1 LVAGSAQGGSGGRA
15 IAKGTAISEQQQPGT
30 PHRPDSKLSAPA
42 AHSPSKWR
50 DIASTVCV
58 VLVGLALLDA
68 AVETYVAGAPIRLA
82 VVLAVL
88 VFLALLGLLWK
99 RMQST
104 TKAISS
110 LFFLL
115 LLVGAAAWLP
125 GGLERG
131 IVMARQPTSAV
142 LVAITGLTV
151 LAAGVWFVRVRI
163 PWWLRAVGVALAVYG
178 VSAFVLAVLTRQPYA
193 ALFHGHS
200 FWEQAPF
207 WLQGSYIGL
216 AVIPLAIVADIIA
229 VLGER
234 RSIPAPQ
241 WRWQLDLSLAIA
253 VLIAAAAFVPHP
265 RWLMPGGG
273 LSSEGKDAVING
285 NSKNPAGVFDV
296 LKPTVSKGESGTP
309 ANSGSQQSE
318 ALPQNMDLAALE
330 AGGHVESCS
339 SQYNDGR
346 VGNAPFGDRKDTA
359 LGLIVSDP
367 EAFWLG
373 KRGGALPQEIV
384 LSFFRREPALISA
397 VILNPGTDEEKAGWA
412 KDIEIWTSTTNATEG
427 FSKTAGATLRPE
439 RVDQRIDFA
448 PVEARY
454 VKLRILSS
462 QAASQWVS
470 LGKLKVLEAQRPGY
484 TPIRERDPA
493 LAAMLRSSLQ
503 SVATAPSSDVAVPG
517 ASMTACAPT
526 PAPASPGRHSE
537 SENVLVVESGNTG
550 EYNEYYPPLKLQ
562 QIFQDNHELHGVSD
576 PSIYSHLKFRHVK
589 PREASPFLLADDI
602 DTVVLAQ
609 LCDIKTSVSQ
619 SFKNALLAWVG
630 QGYKLIVQDADS
642 CGGSMP
648 DYGFLPYRLATS
660 NPGAKNAGSDRLL
673 FVEENTLGNAQPAD
687 VALLNL
693 ESWLKGTDGN
703 HNEIGDSNTIVQ
715 YDPHWCGHLFGTNRL
730 KKNGFMEAY
739 FHYGRG
745 LVIYDGFDKDQH
757 DSPVYRQLVTRE
769 LAQPFDP
776 DNLPCSAHLG
786 DFVITTTQQL
796 KEQPMVPGR
805 TYTYPL
811 TLLSNQG
818 YKGTIKLAITST
830 PPDPSLTERFEPETV
845 ELSEISNS
853 TLTVTTTA
861 SSPPSLHTLAV
872 RGTDQS
878 NKSNAVCLSL
888 KERKTG
894 GLQIVA
900 ETDPRKAMA
909 ARNIEIILDCSGSM
923 LSRLGKSTR
932 IGTARQVLRDVLA
945 KIPDDF
951 NVGLRVYANRYSWKD
966 MQHSCTDT
974 QLLLP
979 IQKLDRQRILSTV
992 DSLKPRGDT
1001 PLVYSV
1007 LQTPAD
1013 LKAVGGGSV
1022 IVITDG
1028 QETCH
1033 GDTVKAAAELKAS
1046 GFPMTLNIVG
1056 FTLKGKEKQDVER
1069 LMSPFAEATGGHYY
1083 YAENGEALARAVS
1096 QAALNKFPY
1105 EVFNSSGQQVA
1116 KGEAGASSAELQPGD
1131 YKVVVHAGDQEL
1143 TERVTVTIK
1152 TDTVL
1157 KVARKGNQFVL
1168 EHMQGQTG
1176 EPAKT
1181 ATTSQAQP

>member
-1 LVAGSAQGGSGGRA
+1 M
-15 IAKGTAISEQQQPGT
+15 SEQQQPDT
-30 PHRPDSKLSAPA
+30 PRLPDSKLSAPA
-42 AHSPSKWR
+42 AHSHSKGR
-50 DIASTVCV
+50 DVVSTVCV
-58 VLVGLALLDA
+58 VLVGIALLDA
-68 AVETYVAGAPIRLA
+68 AVETSLAGAPMRLA

-88 VFLALLGLLWK
+88 VFLALLGLLWR

-104 TKAISS
+104 TKAILS

-115 LLVGAAAWLP
+115 FLVGATAWVP
-125 GGLERG
+125 GGLEYG

-142 LVAITGLTV
+142 LVAITGLAV
-151 LAAGVWFVRVRI
+151 LVAGVWFVRVHL
-163 PWWLRAVGVALAVYG
+163 PWWQRVLGVALAAYG
-178 VSAFVLAVLTRQPYA
+178 VAAFVLALLTRQPYA
-193 ALFHGHS
+193 ALFHGQS
-200 FWEQAPF
+200 FWAQAPYF
-207 WLQGSYIGL
+207 WLQGSYVGM
-216 AVIPLAIVADIIA
+216 AVIPLAIVADVIT

-234 RSIPAPQ
+234 RSAPASR
-241 WRWQLDLSLAIA
+241 WRWQLDVSLAIA
-253 VLIAAAAFVPHP
+253 VLIAAAAVLPHP
-265 RWLMPGGG
+265 RWLRPSGPEGPSPRGNASSAGDASSGNASSSRDTSGGNA
-273 LSSEGKDAVING
+273 SSGG
-285 NSKNPAGVFDV
+285 S
-296 LKPTVSKGESGTP
+296 S
-309 ANSGSQQSE
+309 SQQSE
-318 ALPQNMDLAALE
+318 ELPRNVDLAAFD
-330 AGGHVESCS
+330 AGGHVESFTSQFNGGEWAASGIIESDPKTHWAS
-339 SQYNDGR
+339 SQ
-346 VGNAPFGDRKDTA
+346 NA
-359 LGLIVSDP
+359 
-367 EAFWLG
+367 AF
-373 KRGGALPQEIV
+373 PQEIV
-384 LSFFRREPALISA
+384 LSFFRRESALVSA
-397 VILNPGTDEEKAGWA
+397 VILNPGTSESSERWA
-412 KDIEIWTSTTNATEG
+412 KDIEIWTSTTSAAEG
-427 FSKTAGATLRPE
+427 FSKVAVVTLRPE
-439 RVDQRIDFA
+439 AKDQRIDFA

-454 VKLRILSS
+454 VKLRFLSGH
-462 QAASQWVS
+462 AVS
-470 LGKLKVLEAQRPGY
+470 PFVELGKVKVLEAQRPGY
-484 TPIRERDPA
+484 TPLLARYPA
-493 LAAMLRSSLQ
+493 LADMLRSSLQ
-503 SVATAPSSDVAVPG
+503 SVATPTASDVAVPG
-517 ASMTACAPT
+517 ASMAACEPSGGNT
-526 PAPASPGRHSE
+526 PSPARHPG
-537 SENVLVVESGNTG
+537 SENVLVVEWHDND
-550 EYNEYYPPLKLQ
+550 YPPLPLQ
-562 QIFQDNHELHGVSD
+562 QTIKSSGFQETHGVFD
-576 PSIYSHLKFRHVK
+576 PSIYSRLKFTVVK
-589 PREASPFLLADDI
+589 PREASASLLADNI

-609 LCDIKTSVSQ
+609 ICDIKTSVSQ

-630 QGYKLIVQDADS
+630 QGHKLIVQDADR
-642 CGGSMP
+642 CGNSP
-648 DYGFLPYRLATS
+648 DYGFLPYRFATS
-660 NPGAKNAGSDRLL
+660 NPGAQGASGDHLL

-687 VALLNL
+687 IALLKL
-693 ESWLKGTDGN
+693 ESWLASKDGN

-715 YDPHWCGHLFGTNRL
+715 YDPHWCGHLFGTNVL

-739 FHYGRG
+739 SHYGRG
-745 LVIYDGFDKDQH
+745 LVIYDGFDIDQIWR
-757 DSPVYRQLVTRE
+757 PVYSQLVTRE

-776 DNLPCSAHLG
+776 DNLPCSAHLN
-786 DFVITTTQQL
+786 DFVITTTQKL

-830 PPDPSLTERFEPETV
+830 PPDASLTERFEPQTV

-861 SSPPSLHTLAV
+861 SSPPSLHTFAV
-872 RGTDQS
+872 RGTDLD
-878 NKSNAVCLSL
+878 NKSNALCLSL

-900 ETDPRKAMA
+900 ETNPGKAVA
-909 ARNIEIILDCSGSM
+909 ARNLEIILDCSGSM
-923 LSRLGKSTR
+923 LSPLGKSTR

-979 IQKLDRQRILSTV
+979 IEKLDRQRILSTV
-992 DSLKPRGDT
+992 DNLKPRGDT

-1033 GDTVKAAAELKAS
+1033 GDPVKAAEALKTA
-1046 GFPMTLNIVG
+1046 GIPVTLNIVG

-1083 YAENGEALARAVS
+1083 YAENGEALARALS

-1105 EVFNSSGQQVA
+1105 EVFDSTGQQVA
-1116 KGEAGASSAELQPGD
+1116 KGEAGPLSEALQPGE

-1143 TERVTVTIK
+1143 TEKVTVTVK

-1157 KVARKGNQFVL
+1157 KVLRKGNQFVL
-1168 EHMQGQTG
+1168 EHVQGQTG

-1181 ATTSQAQP
+1181 VTTGQAQP